1 VNHDNRASLGLDS
14 RAPSDEGPRIAS
26 DSYTAQVERAVE
38 IGRPLSEIQ
47 EKIDSWPLQSDR
59 RDALWLLAW
68 AMAEQADERRPPNR
82 FTRTRPTDD

>member
-1 VNHDNRASLGLDS
+1 MGLDT
-14 RAPSDEGPRIAS
+14 RAPSEEGPRIAS

-47 EKIDSWPLQSDR
+47 EKIDSWPLQTDR

-68 AMAEQADERRPPNR
+68 AMAEQAHERRPPSR
-82 FTRTRPTDD
+82 FTRTRPTDDD